1 VGVKI
6 QLFEV
11 GAYRSDFCLWGWMKS
26 EVHKEKVNTRVE
38 LVAGIMNSAAV
49 IKQER
54 QDDLRRATRTVA
66 KRVEKCIEV
75 DGGILKHSNL
85 LRSFT

>member
-1 VGVKI
+1 MVVKI

-26 EVHKEKVNTRVE
+26 EVHKEKVNTRDE
-38 LVAGIMNSAAV
+38 LVARVMNSAAF

-66 KRVEKCIEV
+66 KRTEKCIEV
-75 DGGILKHSNL
+75 DGGIFEHL
-85 LRSFT
+85 LSTVAI